1 MYQLEEDF
9 WFWLLLL
16 VIGMLMM
23 FIWTMIWKKKTK
35 NKFASE
41 NLLKILSPE
50 QSVFKS
56 TLKHIVLS
64 LAIASLIIALVNPK
78 IGTKLE
84 TVKREGVDI
93 VFAIDVSKSML
104 AEDIT
109 PNRLEKAKQLTSQ
122 IIKKLVSD
130 RVGIIA
136 YAGKAFPQLPITTDY
151 ASARMFLQNMN
162 TEMLSSQGTAI
173 DEAIQLSRTYYNDE
187 EQTNRVLIIL
197 SDGEDHNNLSKMLP
211 KLLLKKVLKFI
222 PLVLGQKK
230 EAQSLLKETE
240 LF

>member
-1 MYQLEEDF
+1 MYQLEENY

-16 VIGMLMM
+16 LLGMLVV
-23 FIWTMIWKKKTK
+23 FLWTMIWKKKTK

-64 LAIASLIIALVNPK
+64 LAIANLIIALVNPK

-104 AEDIT
+104 ACFGG
-109 PNRLEKAKQLTSQ
+109 L
-122 IIKKLVSD
+122 
-130 RVGIIA
+130 GI
-136 YAGKAFPQLPITTDY
+136 F
-151 ASARMFLQNMN
+151 
-162 TEMLSSQGTAI
+162 LSSSCHTFK
-173 DEAIQLSRTYYNDE
+173 
-187 EQTNRVLIIL
+187 
-197 SDGEDHNNLSKMLP
+197 H
-211 KLLLKKVLKFI
+211 FI
-222 PLVLGQKK
+222 
-230 EAQSLLKETE
+230 
-240 LF
+240 